1 MGTRYRQLYME
12 SVISGKPTLWAAPP
26 ANVIATDISE
36 TVVHSVLAFGGTW
49 MLAGG
54 MQYVFGNSGSIDMM
68 ACAAW
73 GGVAAGIVMLAP
85 IAGDVAADFLS
96 DVRQGWERGTA
107 HEIEA
112 EPDPVAQT
120 VIEPEEEQEAARIE
134 GEWWYKTSSGR
145 LCCYAT
151 PRDKRRR
158 VIVSDARM
166 RAVFGLAMAGTP
178 FSEREITDRVS
189 GLSGPRF
196 RILKRDWRARSL
208 YVMHDDR
215 SGHFTATGR
224 LIASVIANI
233 DPPAPVG
240 KIG

>member
-1 MGTRYRQLYME
+1 M
-12 SVISGKPTLWAAPP
+12 LWAAPP

-54 MQYVFGNSGSIDMM
+54 MQYVASGGSGSIDMM

-96 DVRQGWERGTA
+96 DIRQGWERGA
-107 HEIEA
+107 AKRIES
-112 EPDPVAQT
+112 ESVPESVVQT
-120 VIEPEEEQEAARIE
+120 VIEPEDTEETARIE

-151 PRDKRRR
+151 PRDKSRR
-158 VIVSDARM
+158 VIVSDVRM
-166 RAVFGLAMAGTP
+166 RAVFGLAMTGTP
-178 FSEREITDRVS
+178 FSEREITERVS

-224 LIASVIANI
+224 LIASVIADI
-233 DPPAPVG
+233 DPPSPVVKVG
-240 KIG
+240 

>member
-1 MGTRYRQLYME
+1 M
-12 SVISGKPTLWAAPP
+12 LWAAPP

-54 MQYVFGNSGSIDMM
+54 MQYVFGDSGSIDMM

-107 HEIEA
+107 HEA
-112 EPDPVAQT
+112 E
-120 VIEPEEEQEAARIE
+120 IEPEPIAQIAELPSGDDAGAERIE
-134 GEWWYKTSSGR
+134 GEWWYPTHREKGH
-145 LCCYAT
+145 LACYAT
-151 PRDKRRR
+151 PRDKNGKLQITD
-158 VIVSDARM
+158 VRM
-166 RAVFGLAMAGTP
+166 RAIFGSAMTGTP
-178 FSEREITDRVS
+178 FSEREMTEKVA

-196 RILKRDWRARSL
+196 RILQRDWRARSF
-208 YVMHDDR
+208 YVLHNDGK
-215 SGHFTATGR
+215 GHFTATGR

-233 DPPAPVG
+233 DPPSPV
-240 KIG
+240 